1 MDRWDRRQFLAGL
14 TLSPLVT
21 GLVEAAGRPRAAVL
35 DWALLETTL
44 AIGHPPIAVVAGKD
58 WNSSNMGPRLP
69 ANVADLGLSP
79 EINFELLA
87 SLKPDL
93 IVMSPFVEQLEP
105 VLRRIAPTWNL
116 SVFEHAATPLQHQR
130 ELTRKLGV
138 RLGRSAETER
148 YLAETDRRFDAIRA
162 RLASRSKRLVLLAN
176 FIDARHVRVYGGS
189 GLYQNVLDRLG
200 LVNAWTGETN
210 YWGYATVGIE
220 RLATVSDLEMIA
232 FDPVPPDARTTLA
245 RSPLWTQLPFVKAGR
260 VSMLPSVLMFGALP
274 SALRLAELLDEELSV
289 RARTSG

>member
-1 MDRWDRRQFLAGL
+1 MNRFGRREFLAGL
-14 TLSPLVT
+14 ALSPIAPR
-21 GLVEAAGRPRAAVL
+21 LVEATDRPRAAVL
-35 DWALLETTL
+35 DWALLETML
-44 AIGHPPIAVVAGKD
+44 AIGHPPIAVVAGSD
-58 WNSSNMGPRLP
+58 WNRSNMGPPLS
-69 ANVADLGLSP
+69 ASVADLGLSP

-130 ELTRKLGV
+130 ELTRKLGA
-138 RLGRSAETER
+138 RLGRSAEAER
-148 YLAETDRRFDAIRA
+148 YVADAERRLDEIRTRMA
-162 RLASRSKRLVLLAN
+162 TRPRRPVLLAN

-200 LVNAWTGETN
+200 LVNAWTGQTN

-220 RLATVSDLEMIA
+220 RLATVSDLELIA
-232 FDPVPPDARTTLA
+232 FEPVPADARSTLA

-260 VSMLPSVLMFGALP
+260 VSILSSVLMFGALP
-274 SALRLAELLDEELSV
+274 SALRLADLLHEHAAGHGV
-289 RARTSG
+289 